1 MRRVKI
7 IDEPDNTYRYAAID
21 RQTGEIPLRHHDRTE
36 LIALC
41 RRLEWKIEEAEQDAR
56 GKADKWPTRA
66 AGRAVSEALRQIRR
80 VLTNKQARRPC
91 TPFCA
96 NQLIYPQAV
105 QR

>member
-21 RQTGEIPLRHHDRTE
+21 RQTGEIPLRHHDPTE

-56 GKADKWPTRA
+56 
-66 AGRAVSEALRQIRR
+66 AGRQTSGRRERQVERSLKRSAKFVASSRI
-80 VLTNKQARRPC
+80 NKRAGLVRPSAR
-91 TPFCA
+91 TS
-96 NQLIYPQAV
+96 
-105 QR
+105 